1 MGYVLIF
8 LRRIRLTESLLTD
21 RLRLVLQN
29 LKSSDPDTAASA
41 EKELSAAI
49 KICMDGLSI
58 AAADESEHATNVL
71 LKITRAL
78 RNDVI
83 DNTSSPKLL
92 TLRKKVCEELNAK
105 GDMEKGTLFGEIA
118 VERGYTTMETVV
130 KALMIQKKELEEL
143 DHCRLIGEIMIEEEF
158 LTREQ
163 VKTVLLILRN
173 RVFKILEQQI
183 AKQYI

>member
-1 MGYVLIF
+1 MDSI
-8 LRRIRLTESLLTD
+8 RRILD
-21 RLRLVLQN
+21 D
-29 LKSSDPDTAASA
+29 LKSSTPQTAEAA
-41 EKELSAAI
+41 EKELSAML
-49 KICMDGLSI
+49 KICIDGLSI
-58 AAADESEHATNVL
+58 SAADGSEHAANVV
-71 LKITRAL
+71 LKIARAL

-83 DNTSSPKLL
+83 ENTSSPRLL
-92 TLRKKVCEELNAK
+92 TLRKRVFEELNAK
-105 GDMEKGTLFGEIA
+105 GDMDKGTLFGEIA

-143 DHCRLIGEIMIEEEF
+143 DHCRLIGEIMIQEEF

-173 RVFKILEQQI
+173 RVFKMLEQQI